1 MTEFSPEDD
10 FDLEER
16 NALRR
21 VAGLST
27 ELADIS
33 EVEYRQLRLERV
45 VLVGVWTTGTLV
57 EAENSLREL
66 ARLAETAGSN
76 VLEGL
81 IQRRDRPDPASVS
94 SEATLSLRRIRA
106 QSRFRGGIRRRPRR
120 PDRENQYFRTYTLGE
135 RAAYRGWELRR
146 GCRHAVTKHR
156 RAPQLTNSE
165 SRSEKPLRRCWNR
178 RLASLARTVT
188 PILSIHLESSIDLRA
203 GDNRTGVG

>member
-1 MTEFSPEDD
+1 MSLASSRPTAVPSPLVSIDS
-10 FDLEER
+10 
-16 NALRR
+16 RR
-21 VAGLST
+21 AFRLPHGSCSKKQRACCV
-27 ELADIS
+27 I
-33 EVEYRQLRLERV
+33 VPRQPSGPLKRTMEHEQS
-45 VLVGVWTTGTLV
+45 G
-57 EAENSLREL
+57 
-66 ARLAETAGSN
+66 
-76 VLEGL
+76 
-81 IQRRDRPDPASVS
+81 RDRPDPASVS